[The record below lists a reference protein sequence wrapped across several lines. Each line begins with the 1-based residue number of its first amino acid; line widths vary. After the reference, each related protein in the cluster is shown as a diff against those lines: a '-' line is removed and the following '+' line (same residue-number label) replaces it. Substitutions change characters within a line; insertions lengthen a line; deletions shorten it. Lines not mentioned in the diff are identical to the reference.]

1 MASYERMPIN
11 GKLRSRSKSGDLT
24 TLPPSTVA
32 RSARATALQFCGLE
46 FHTRNE
52 TFSALIADFR
62 FRHSNDAT
70 AGLVASPRLQ
80 ATLPTWGTLNLS
92 DTVLPRW
99 AHNQM
104 PRRHSMTLAGPTALM
119 TADLFEKSQHRPQL
133 MASGSSSRYPRLI
146 EAPRM
151 I

>member
-1 MASYERMPIN
+1 MPIN
-11 GKLRSRSKSGDLT
+11 GKLRRGNRSGDPT
-24 TLPPSTVA
+24 ELPSSIVL
-32 RSARATALQFCGLE
+32 RSAWTSAPQFSRTKVPYENEAFTAV
-46 FHTRNE
+46 
-52 TFSALIADFR
+52 IADFR
-62 FRHSNDAT
+62 FRHSNDST

-80 ATLPTWGTLNLS
+80 ATLPTWGSLNLS

-119 TADLFEKSQHRPQL
+119 TADLFEKSQHLPQL
-133 MASGSSSRYPRLI
+133 MTSGSSSRYPRLI